1 MSTSD
6 STAMSPA
13 ESAYVAE
20 AVERLRQLRR
30 RRGVPN
36 GVSLEE
42 AVTLHMLT
50 ADEIEHARWGQPSSP
65 VLEEATT

>member
-1 MSTSD
+1 MSTAD
-6 STAMSPA
+6 SRATSPA
-13 ESAYVAE
+13 ESKYFTE

-42 AVTLHMLT
+42 AVALHMLT
-50 ADEIEHARWGQPSSP
+50 ADEIEHARWGQVSP
-65 VLEEATT
+65 LACEGATS